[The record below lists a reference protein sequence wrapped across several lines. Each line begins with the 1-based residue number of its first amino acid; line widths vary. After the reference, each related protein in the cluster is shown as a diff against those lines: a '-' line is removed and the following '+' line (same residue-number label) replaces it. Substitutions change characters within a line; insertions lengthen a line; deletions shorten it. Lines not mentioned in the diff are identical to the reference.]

1 MGYFRSECPC
11 LQHTSRNSAR
21 NTGLPNM
28 SGQPFGAEYE
38 HYVMDLTL
46 HCLLVSSG
54 LGMDDKRLLTVII
67 TIAEALYDD

>member
-1 MGYFRSECPC
+1 
-11 LQHTSRNSAR
+11 
-21 NTGLPNM
+21 M